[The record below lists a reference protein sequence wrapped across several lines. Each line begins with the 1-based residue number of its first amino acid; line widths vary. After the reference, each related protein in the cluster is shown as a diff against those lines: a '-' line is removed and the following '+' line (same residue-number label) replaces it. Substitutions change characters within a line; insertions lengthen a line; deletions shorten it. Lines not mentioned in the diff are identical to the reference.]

1 MAKGP
6 YMDKDTALSQEIR
19 KEEVTIED
27 LHKDLEEK
35 LKEMGFIFDKRKFY
49 FNDKS
54 LTFGEKVADGVA
66 RFGGSWAFIIIFSAF
81 LFSWIVLNLV
91 WLNNMGWDPYPFILL
106 NLILSSVAAFQAP
119 IIMMSQN
126 RAAKMEKKQQEIL
139 VEKDI
144 VDFNQDRLDLILDQK
159 EYEILKEMHE
169 RLKRIERK
177 LEKKR

>member
-1 MAKGP
+1 
-6 YMDKDTALSQEIR
+6 MDADKTLFKEIK
-19 KEEVTIED
+19 KEELTIED

-35 LKEMGFIFDKRKFY
+35 LKEMGFIFDKKNFY
-49 FNDKS
+49 FNDRS
-54 LTFGEKVADGVA
+54 LTFGERVADNVA
-66 RFGGSWAFIIIFSAF
+66 KFGGSWTFIIMFSLF
-81 LFSWIVLNLV
+81 LLGWIALNFF
-91 WLNNMGWDPYPFILL
+91 WLMNRGWDPYPFILL

-126 RAAKMEKKQQEIL
+126 RAAKMERKQQEIL

-159 EYEILKEMHE
+159 EYEMLKNMQES
-169 RLKRIERK
+169 LKRIERK